1 MFLCPMNPAHHEEKL
16 MISQKGQV
24 SNVGISGFPV
34 VDSGKKYRSQNED
47 ELAILA

>member
-1 MFLCPMNPAHHEEKL
+1 MFLCPINQEHFEEKL
-16 MISQKGQV
+16 KISQKGQV

-34 VDSGKKYRSQNED
+34 VDSGKKYRSQKED